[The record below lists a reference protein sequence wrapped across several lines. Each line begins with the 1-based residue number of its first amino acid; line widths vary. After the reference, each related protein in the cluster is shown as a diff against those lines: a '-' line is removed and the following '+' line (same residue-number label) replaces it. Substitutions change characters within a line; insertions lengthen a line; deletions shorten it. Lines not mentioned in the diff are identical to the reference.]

1 MPISKVIPALID
13 TTGATPNQFLRFD
26 GTNPVWQTVALG
38 SGAQISTQVVQTS
51 TVSATQT
58 LPTFP
63 FVVGQVF
70 IEYVDAAPAS
80 HNTGNVLCS
89 AWVNLRSYSGTKTA
103 DVSNRYGYYSFY
115 YNGSNALAAAFR
127 VNRTTSGTVVTI
139 NIPRTAIAVGTSGTS
154 AGIVTIASYA
164 DVNWNNSGY
173 TLRVTAIE
181 DTQS

>member
-1 MPISKVIPALID
+1 MAISKVIPALID
-13 TTGATPNQFLRFD
+13 TTGASSNQFLRFD

-51 TVSATQT
+51 TVTAAQT

-80 HNTGNVLCS
+80 HNTENVLCS

-103 DVSNRYGYYSFY
+103 DTSNRYGYYSFY
-115 YNGSNALAAAFR
+115 YNGSAAVVSAFR
-127 VNRTTSGTVVTI
+127 VGRTTSGTVV
-139 NIPRTAIAVGTSGTS
+139 V
-154 AGIVTIASYA
+154 V
-164 DVNWNNSGY
+164 
-173 TLRVTAIE
+173 E
-181 DTQS
+181 